1 MNPKRLKQ
9 PFCKNRFPC
18 YLHSSNFSIFSL
30 ACLALPCL
38 SSLVKV
44 NKQGTLITKRIS
56 TDDFL
61 KEKTHRRS
69 VIIPLHDSTKGL
81 KSQRPLFTRF
91 SGRLTRRANIAI
103 RAIHAIHAIHNVLIT
118 SQSRHKSRG
127 KKKINKQKDN

>member
-1 MNPKRLKQ
+1 MNPKRLNQ
-9 PFCKNRFPC
+9 LFCKYRTPC

-30 ACLALPCL
+30 ACLVLPCL

-61 KEKTHRRS
+61 KEKTHSRS

-91 SGRLTRRANIAI
+91 FGRLARKANIAI
-103 RAIHAIHAIHNVLIT
+103 RAIRAIRAIHAIQNVVIT

-127 KKKINKQKDN
+127 KNI